1 MYHIIKSAFYPLLLP
16 GIDLVALWNCHHH
29 LCVWVK
35 GTPAIFSI
43 DLMLR
48 NERNIQTLIS
58 AFFCLCCSF
67 VSYLDM
73 ADDRGGME
81 ASGTRAP
88 RALGHLVFLLIN
100 FSDVCSNFISFL
112 RGRKG
117 SGTRV
122 FGH

>member
-1 MYHIIKSAFYPLLLP
+1 MNDLRLFYNILVKDKRLFGNQASQVTYTGEP
-16 GIDLVALWNCHHH
+16 GCLITH
-29 LCVWVK
+29 
-35 GTPAIFSI
+35 TSYIF
-43 DLMLR
+43 
-48 NERNIQTLIS
+48 
-58 AFFCLCCSF
+58 
-67 VSYLDM
+67 VDM

-112 RGRKG
+112 QGGKG

-122 FGH
+122 FGQ

>member
-1 MYHIIKSAFYPLLLP
+1 MRFHADISLYKRIYFPNPHEVFHIF
-16 GIDLVALWNCHHH
+16 
-29 LCVWVK
+29 
-35 GTPAIFSI
+35 
-43 DLMLR
+43 
-48 NERNIQTLIS
+48 
-58 AFFCLCCSF
+58 
-67 VSYLDM
+67 LDM

-122 FGH
+122 FGQ

>member
-1 MYHIIKSAFYPLLLP
+1 MRYSSILNIFATY
-16 GIDLVALWNCHHH
+16 
-29 LCVWVK
+29 LCVASFK
-35 GTPAIFSI
+35 FLS
-43 DLMLR
+43 R
-48 NERNIQTLIS
+48 IS
-58 AFFCLCCSF
+58 
-67 VSYLDM
+67 VDM
-73 ADDRGGME
+73 ADDRDGME

-122 FGH
+122 FGQ

>member
-1 MYHIIKSAFYPLLLP
+1 MIEFMNMIDINGITTITLLVV
-16 GIDLVALWNCHHH
+16 I
-29 LCVWVK
+29 
-35 GTPAIFSI
+35 
-43 DLMLR
+43 MLSP
-48 NERNIQTLIS
+48 Q
-58 AFFCLCCSF
+58 
-67 VSYLDM
+67 LDM

-122 FGH
+122 FGQ

>member
-1 MYHIIKSAFYPLLLP
+1 MAGTFDYLKDTIMTLFFIAFQYF
-16 GIDLVALWNCHHH
+16 IDL
-29 LCVWVK
+29 
-35 GTPAIFSI
+35 SI
-43 DLMLR
+43 
-48 NERNIQTLIS
+48 
-58 AFFCLCCSF
+58 
-67 VSYLDM
+67 LDM

-100 FSDVCSNFISFL
+100 FSDVCSNFISSL

>member
-1 MYHIIKSAFYPLLLP
+1 MPEILQPRPPSR
-16 GIDLVALWNCHHH
+16 DLGNCHF
-29 LCVWVK
+29 LTWSVTEV
-35 GTPAIFSI
+35 I
-43 DLMLR
+43 
-48 NERNIQTLIS
+48 
-58 AFFCLCCSF
+58 
-67 VSYLDM
+67 DM
-73 ADDRGGME
+73 AGDRDGME

-100 FSDVCSNFISFL
+100 FSDVCSNFISSL

>member
-1 MYHIIKSAFYPLLLP
+1 M
-16 GIDLVALWNCHHH
+16 IDPKRV
-29 LCVWVK
+29 
-35 GTPAIFSI
+35 
-43 DLMLR
+43 
-48 NERNIQTLIS
+48 
-58 AFFCLCCSF
+58 
-67 VSYLDM
+67 DM

-88 RALGHLVFLLIN
+88 RALGHLVFLLII

>member
-1 MYHIIKSAFYPLLLP
+1 MCSEIIQ
-16 GIDLVALWNCHHH
+16 HH
-29 LCVWVK
+29 LI
-35 GTPAIFSI
+35 IFPFAEVNKI
-43 DLMLR
+43 W
-48 NERNIQTLIS
+48 IWFLI
-58 AFFCLCCSF
+58 
-67 VSYLDM
+67 DM

-100 FSDVCSNFISFL
+100 FSDVCSNFISFF

>member
-1 MYHIIKSAFYPLLLP
+1 MLYFEQLAIVSATFGP
-16 GIDLVALWNCHHH
+16 VAEQHVN
-29 LCVWVK
+29 
-35 GTPAIFSI
+35 TI
-43 DLMLR
+43 
-48 NERNIQTLIS
+48 
-58 AFFCLCCSF
+58 
-67 VSYLDM
+67 DM
-73 ADDRGGME
+73 ADDRDGME

-122 FGH
+122 FGQ